1 MKLCTV
7 LKQKMA
13 QTSLEREFHLQGELQ
28 VNRKEDC
35 PSLGECLLRFKTIVD
50 EVGAIG
56 KPLNEERKCFLML
69 QGLGNDYQMFTTLM
83 LRPPMPP
90 LNELMDMLMSYESRI
105 LKPMNQNLSSNQLAY
120 VAQKSYRNPQFS
132 HGTGQNFSSQN
143 RGFQNSV
150 VRDQNEQLE
159 FTESESS
166 N

>member
-1 MKLCTV
+1 
-7 LKQKMA
+7 
-13 QTSLEREFHLQGELQ
+13 
-28 VNRKEDC
+28 
-35 PSLGECLLRFKTIVD
+35 
-50 EVGAIG
+50 
-56 KPLNEERKCFLML
+56 ML

-159 FTESESS
+159 FTESESF

>member
-1 MKLCTV
+1 
-7 LKQKMA
+7 
-13 QTSLEREFHLQGELQ
+13 
-28 VNRKEDC
+28 
-35 PSLGECLLRFKTIVD
+35 
-50 EVGAIG
+50 
-56 KPLNEERKCFLML
+56 ML
-69 QGLGNDYQMFTTLM
+69 
-83 LRPPMPP
+83 P

-143 RGFQNSV
+143 QGFQNSV